1 MSSTPKVSVDNVLR
15 IFLAINQYPIL
26 SKRIHS
32 RMRKELYARGI
43 ITKENLDTETR
54 KKAIESQVREG
65 LHNPLEEEQA
75 DVWETR
81 IMRIRDSLT
90 DFYYAYN
97 LPYDEFENLV
107 RQLLTE
113 HGSTD
118 TDFVWFN
125 PELAPQEMLFE
136 QAEMIE
142 SMPPEERKKYEARL
156 KELKVVLIR
165 TMISDQLKYIKIARK
180 WFTVADLK
188 DVRAR
193 KIGSGKVG
201 GKAAGMLLAMRII
214 KETAPPEVA
223 DRFRLPVSYYLGSD
237 VYYNFLAFNGLMHWN
252 DQKYKTDDEIRAEHP
267 ALRADFQ
274 QGQFP
279 VEITESLEH
288 VLQEAGDRPLIV
300 RSSSLLEDNFG
311 TSFAGKYEST
321 FLPNQGSH
329 DEKYLALTR
338 AITSIYASV
347 LNPDA
352 LLYRHLKELADYDER
367 IGILIQFVEG
377 EKHGRYYFPHAAG
390 VAFSRNMY
398 RWSPQINPEDGFLRL
413 VLGLGTRAVDMLGDD
428 YPRLVALSHPRL
440 HSSSDVRTIKR
451 YSQQNVDVI
460 DIENNAFVT
469 VPVHEVLDADFPP
482 LRFIAQVQEDGDLM
496 PIRSRL
502 ASPEK
507 MVVTFDGLLS
517 RVPFAAYMRTALKL
531 LETYYKAPVDTE
543 FALEIINPDDH
554 PQVQITLLQCRPQSH
569 IQDGVEVQ
577 IPADLKEED
586 IIFSTQLMV
595 PQGAVQNIRYILFV
609 PSEGYF
615 SLATQAE
622 RTQLERAIG
631 QLNAALKDE
640 TYIAVGPGRW
650 GTSTPDLGVHVTYS
664 DIYNSH
670 ALVELAGEAIGASP
684 EPSFGTHFFQDLME
698 ADIYP
703 LGVFLDDEK
712 TIFKRELFY
721 DTPNRLSEFISVD
734 NPRVINAL
742 HLIAVR
748 DYRRNHHLDLIMDA
762 QKSYAVAFLVG
773 EGESESEEDD
783 VVRGPSPSSFE

>member
-1 MSSTPKVSVDNVLR
+1 MTYPKLSVDNVLR

-26 SKRIHS
+26 SKRIRS

-43 ITKENLDTETR
+43 ITKENLEIETR
-54 KKAIESQVREG
+54 KKGIESQVREG

-81 IMRIRDSLT
+81 VMRIRDSLT

-97 LPYDEFENLV
+97 LPYEEFENLV

-113 HGSTD
+113 HGSPD
-118 TDFVWFN
+118 SDFVWFN

-142 SMPPEERKKYEARL
+142 SMPPDKRKKYEARL

-165 TMISDQLKYIKIARK
+165 TIISDQLKYIKIARK
-180 WFTVADLK
+180 WFTVGDLK
-188 DVRAR
+188 EIRAR

-214 KETAPPEVA
+214 KETAPAAVA
-223 DRFRLPVSYYLGSD
+223 ERFRLPVSYYLGSD
-237 VYYNFLAFNGLMHWN
+237 VFYNFLTFNDLVHWN
-252 DQKYKTDDEIRAEHP
+252 DQKYKTDDEMRADYP
-267 ALRADFQ
+267 MLCADFQ

-279 VEITESLEH
+279 AEIIESLEH

-311 TSFAGKYEST
+311 TSFAGKYESI
-321 FLPNQGSH
+321 FLPNQGGQ
-329 DEKYLALTR
+329 DEKYSALTR
-338 AITSIYASV
+338 AITTIYASV

-352 LLYRHLKELADYDER
+352 LMYRHLKELADYDER

-377 EKHGRYYFPHAAG
+377 EKAGNYYLPHAAG

-398 RWSPQINPEDGFLRL
+398 RWSPQIRQEDGFMRL
-413 VLGLGTRAVDMLGDD
+413 VFGLGTRAVDMLGDD

-451 YSQQNVDVI
+451 YSQQNADVI
-460 DIENNAFVT
+460 DLESNSFKT
-469 VPVHEVLDADFPP
+469 VPVRELLDADYPP
-482 LRFIAQVQEDGDLM
+482 LRFIAQVEEEGDLM

-517 RVPFAAYMRTALKL
+517 RVPFAASMRVALNL
-531 LETYYKAPVDTE
+531 LETHYKSPVDTE
-543 FALEIINPDDH
+543 FALEIINPDDQ
-554 PQVQITLLQCRPQSH
+554 PDVLITLLQCRPQSH
-569 IQDGVEVQ
+569 IQDGAEVQ
-577 IPADLKEED
+577 IPGDLKDED
-586 IIFSTQLMV
+586 IIFSTQMMV
-595 PQGAVQNIRYILFV
+595 PQGAVKNIRYILFV

-631 QLNAALKDE
+631 QLNSALKDE
-640 TYIAVGPGRW
+640 IFIAVGPGRW

-670 ALVELAGEAIGASP
+670 ALVELAGEEIGASP

-712 TIFKRELFY
+712 TIFRRDLFY
-721 DTPNRLSEFISVD
+721 ATPNRLTKFISVE
-734 NPRVINAL
+734 NPRVLNAL
-742 HLIAVR
+742 KLIAIQ
-748 DYRRNHHLDLIMDA
+748 DYKMNHHLDLIMDA
-762 QKSYAVAFLVG
+762 QKSYAVAFLVA
-773 EGESESEEDD
+773 EGGVESTDEG
-783 VVRGPSPSSFE
+783 VVAVTLTSSQE

>member
-1 MSSTPKVSVDNVLR
+1 MILPKVSVDNVLR
-15 IFLAINQYPIL
+15 IFLALNQYPIL
-26 SKRIHS
+26 SKRIRS

-43 ITKENLDTETR
+43 ITKENLDAETR
-54 KKAIESQVREG
+54 KKGIESQVREG

-81 IMRIRDSLT
+81 LMRIRDSLT

-97 LPYDEFENLV
+97 LPYEEFENLV

-113 HGSTD
+113 HGSPD

-165 TMISDQLKYIKIARK
+165 TMVSDQLKYIKIARK
-180 WFTVADLK
+180 WFTVGDLK
-188 DVRAR
+188 EVRAR
-193 KIGSGKVG
+193 KIGNGKIG

-214 KETAPPEVA
+214 KETAAPEVSA
-223 DRFRLPVSYYLGSD
+223 LFRLPVSYYLGSD
-237 VYYNFLAFNGLMHWN
+237 VYYNFLSFNGLMHWN
-252 DQKYKTDDEIRAEHP
+252 DQKYKTDDEIRAEYPDLH
-267 ALRADFQ
+267 ADFQ
-274 QGQFP
+274 RGQFP
-279 VEITESLEH
+279 AEIIESLEH
-288 VLQEAGDRPLIV
+288 VLQDAGERPLIV

-311 TSFAGKYEST
+311 TSFAGKYQSI

-329 DEKYLALTR
+329 AEKYSALTQ

-377 EKHGRYYFPHAAG
+377 QKTGKYYFPHAAG

-398 RWSPQINPEDGFLRL
+398 RWSPQIKQEDGFLRL

-469 VPVHEVLDADFPP
+469 LPIHEVLDADFPP
-482 LRFIAQVQEDGDLM
+482 LRFIAQVEEVGDLM
-496 PIRSRL
+496 SIRSRL
-502 ASPEK
+502 DAPEK

-517 RVPFAAYMRTALKL
+517 RVPFASSMRTALKL
-531 LETYYKAPVDTE
+531 LEKYYKSPVDTE
-543 FALEIINPDDH
+543 FALEIINPENH

-569 IQDGVEVQ
+569 IENGSEAQ

-595 PQGAVQNIRYILFV
+595 PQGVVQNIRYILFV

-615 SLATQAE
+615 NLATQAE
-622 RTQLERAIG
+622 RSQLERAIG

-640 TYIAVGPGRW
+640 TFIAVGPGRW

-670 ALVELAGEAIGASP
+670 ALVELAGEEVGASP

-698 ADIYP
+698 AGIYP

-712 TIFKRELFY
+712 TIFKREIFY
-721 DTPNRLSEFISVD
+721 STPSRLDQFITVT
-734 NPRVINAL
+734 NLRVGNAL
-742 HLIAVR
+742 RLIDVR
-748 DYRRNHHLDLIMDA
+748 DYRQSHHLDLIMDA
-762 QKSYAVAFLVG
+762 QKNYAVAFLVR
-773 EGESESEEDD
+773 EGEVEIAYDEI
-783 VVRGPSPSSFE
+783 VTGRSPSSLE

>member
-1 MSSTPKVSVDNVLR
+1 MTFPKISVDNVLR

-26 SKRIHS
+26 SKRIRS
-32 RMRKELYARGI
+32 RMRKDLYARGI
-43 ITKENLDTETR
+43 ITKENLDAETR
-54 KKAIESQVREG
+54 KKGIESQVREG

-81 IMRIRDSLT
+81 ILRIRDSLT

-97 LPYDEFENLV
+97 LPYEEFENLV

-113 HGSTD
+113 HGSPD

-142 SMPPEERKKYEARL
+142 AMPPDERKKYEARL

-165 TMISDQLKYIKIARK
+165 TIISDQLKYIKIARK
-180 WFTVADLK
+180 WFTVGDLK
-188 DVRAR
+188 EIRAR
-193 KIGSGKVG
+193 KIGGGKVG

-214 KETAPPEVA
+214 KETAPADVA
-223 DRFRLPVSYYLGSD
+223 QRFRLPVSYYLGSD
-237 VYYNFLAFNGLMHWN
+237 VFYNFLTFNGLVHWN
-252 DQKYKTDDEIRAEHP
+252 DQKYKTDEEMRADHP
-267 ALRADFQ
+267 RLCADFQ
-274 QGQFP
+274 QGYFP
-279 VEITESLEH
+279 AEIMESLER
-288 VLQEAGDRPLIV
+288 VLQDAGDRPLIV

-311 TSFAGKYEST
+311 TSFAGKYESI

-329 DEKYLALTR
+329 DQNYSALTH
-338 AITSIYASV
+338 AITTIYASV

-377 EKHGRYYFPHAAG
+377 ERSGKYYFPQAAG

-398 RWSPQINPEDGFLRL
+398 RWSPQIKQEDGFLRL
-413 VLGLGTRAVDMLGDD
+413 VFGLGTRAVDMLGDD

-451 YSQQNVDVI
+451 YSQQSADVI
-460 DIENNAFVT
+460 DLESNTFKS
-469 VPVHEVLDADFPP
+469 VPVCELLDADYPP
-482 LRFIAQVQEDGDLM
+482 LRFIAQVEEDGDLM

-502 ASPEK
+502 AASEK

-517 RVPFAAYMRTALKL
+517 RVPFASNMRTVLNL
-531 LETYYKAPVDTE
+531 LETHYKSPVDTE
-543 FALEIINPDDH
+543 FALEIIDPEGHPD
-554 PQVQITLLQCRPQSH
+554 VQITLLQCRPQSH

-586 IIFSTQLMV
+586 IIFSSQMMV
-595 PQGAVQNIRYILFV
+595 PQGSVHNIRYILFV

-622 RTQLERAIG
+622 RSQLERAIG
-631 QLNAALKDE
+631 QLNSVLKDE
-640 TYIAVGPGRW
+640 TFIAVGPGRW

-664 DIYNSH
+664 DIYNSR
-670 ALVELAGEAIGASP
+670 ALVELAGEEVGASP

-703 LGVFLDDEK
+703 LGVFLDDEN

-721 DTPNRLSEFISVD
+721 DTPNRLNEFISVD

-742 HLIAVR
+742 RLISIV
-748 DYRRNHHLDLIMDA
+748 DYRRHHHLDLIMDA

-773 EGESESEEDD
+773 EGDAEGADED
-783 VVRGPSPSSFE
+783 VVTGTSPSSLE

>member
-1 MSSTPKVSVDNVLR
+1 MASSPKISIDNVLR

-26 SKRIHS
+26 SKRIRS

-43 ITKENLDTETR
+43 ITKENLDAETR
-54 KKAIESQVREG
+54 KKGIESQVREG

-75 DVWETR
+75 DIWETR

-97 LPYDEFENLV
+97 LPYEEFEKLV

-113 HGSTD
+113 HGSPD
-118 TDFVWFN
+118 SDFVWFN

-142 SMPPEERKKYEARL
+142 AMPPDERKKYEARL

-165 TMISDQLKYIKIARK
+165 TMVSDQLKYIRIARK
-180 WFTVADLK
+180 WFTVGDLK
-188 DVRAR
+188 EIRAR

-214 KETAPPEVA
+214 KETAPPEIA
-223 DRFRLPVSYYLGSD
+223 ERFRLPVSYYLGSD
-237 VYYNFLAFNGLMHWN
+237 VYYNFLTFNGLMHWN
-252 DQKYKTDDEIRAEHP
+252 DQKYKADDEM
-267 ALRADFQ
+267 RADYPMLCADFIK
-274 QGQFP
+274 GQFP
-279 VEITESLEH
+279 AEIMESLEH

-311 TSFAGKYEST
+311 TSFAGKYQSI

-329 DEKYLALTR
+329 GEKYSALTR

-377 EKHGRYYFPHAAG
+377 KKAGKYYFPHAAG

-398 RWSPQINPEDGFLRL
+398 RWSPQIKQEDGFLRL
-413 VLGLGTRAVDMLGDD
+413 VFGLGTRAVDMLGDD

-451 YSQQNVDVI
+451 YSQQNMDVI
-460 DIENNAFVT
+460 DLESNSFRT
-469 VPVHEVLDADFPP
+469 VPIREVLDADYPQ
-482 LRFIAQVQEDGDLM
+482 LRYIAQVEEDGDLM

-507 MVVTFDGLLS
+507 MIVTFDGLLS
-517 RVPFAAYMRTALKL
+517 RVPFAACMRTALNL
-531 LETYYKAPVDTE
+531 LETHYKSPVDTE
-543 FALEIINPDDH
+543 FALEILNPDDH

-569 IQDGVEVQ
+569 IQDGAEVQ

-586 IIFSTQLMV
+586 IIFSTQMMV

-615 SLATQAE
+615 SLTSQAE

-631 QLNAALKDE
+631 QLNSALKDE
-640 TYIAVGPGRW
+640 IYIAVGPGRW

-670 ALVELAGEAIGASP
+670 ALVELAGESIGASP

-721 DTPNRLSEFISVD
+721 DTPNRLNQFVSVD
-734 NPRVINAL
+734 SPRVSNAL
-742 HLIAVR
+742 RLIAVR
-748 DYRRNHHLDLIMDA
+748 DYRFNHHLDLIMDA

-773 EGESESEEDD
+773 EDGSQSEEE
-783 VVRGPSPSSFE
+783 VGVRGSSPSSLE

>member
-1 MSSTPKVSVDNVLR
+1 MSSSPKISVDNVLR

-26 SKRIHS
+26 SKRIRS

-54 KKAIESQVREG
+54 KKGIESQVREG

-81 IMRIRDSLT
+81 LLRIRDSLT

-97 LPYDEFENLV
+97 LPYEDFENLV

-113 HGSTD
+113 HGSPD

-125 PELAPQEMLFE
+125 PELAPQQMLFE

-142 SMPPEERKKYEARL
+142 SMPLDERKKYEARL

-165 TMISDQLKYIKIARK
+165 TIISDQLKYIKIARK

-188 DVRAR
+188 DVRSR

-214 KETAPPEVA
+214 KETAPPEIA

-237 VYYNFLAFNGLMHWN
+237 IYYNFLTFNGLMHWN
-252 DQKYKTDDEIRAEHP
+252 DQKYKTDDEIRAEYP

-274 QGQFP
+274 RGQFP
-279 VEITESLEH
+279 VEIIESLEH
-288 VLQEAGDRPLIV
+288 ILQDAGDRPLIV

-329 DEKYLALTR
+329 DEKYQALIR

-377 EKHGRYYFPHAAG
+377 EKRGRYYFPHAAG

-398 RWSPQINPEDGFLRL
+398 RWSPQIKQEDGFLRL

-482 LRFIAQVQEDGDLM
+482 LRFIAQVEEDGDLM

-517 RVPFAAYMRTALKL
+517 RVPFAACMRTALKL
-531 LETYYKAPVDTE
+531 LETYYKSPVDTE

-615 SLATQAE
+615 SLATQTE

-631 QLNAALKDE
+631 QLNSALKDE
-640 TYIAVGPGRW
+640 TFIAVGPGRW

-670 ALVELAGEAIGASP
+670 ALVELAGDEIGASP

-703 LGVFLDDEK
+703 LGVFLDDEN

-721 DTPNRLSEFISVD
+721 DTPNRVNEFISVD

-762 QKSYAVAFLVG
+762 QKSYAVAFLVR
-773 EGESESEEDD
+773 EGEVEAVDD
-783 VVRGPSPSSFE
+783 EVVTGRSPSSIE

>member
-1 MSSTPKVSVDNVLR
+1 MTFPKISVDNVLR

-26 SKRIHS
+26 SKRIRS

-43 ITKENLDTETR
+43 ITKENLDAETR
-54 KKAIESQVREG
+54 KKGIESQVREG

-81 IMRIRDSLT
+81 ILRIRDSLT

-97 LPYDEFENLV
+97 LPYEEFENLV

-113 HGSTD
+113 HGSPD

-142 SMPPEERKKYEARL
+142 AMPPDERKKYEARL

-165 TMISDQLKYIKIARK
+165 TIISDQLKYIKIARK
-180 WFTVADLK
+180 WFTVGDLK
-188 DVRAR
+188 EIRAR
-193 KIGSGKVG
+193 KIGGGKVG

-214 KETAPPEVA
+214 KETAPADVA
-223 DRFRLPVSYYLGSD
+223 QRFRLPVSYYLGSD
-237 VYYNFLAFNGLMHWN
+237 VFYNFLTFNGLVHWN
-252 DQKYKTDDEIRAEHP
+252 DQKYKTDEEMRADHP
-267 ALRADFQ
+267 RLCADFQ
-274 QGQFP
+274 QGYFP
-279 VEITESLEH
+279 AEIMESLER
-288 VLQEAGDRPLIV
+288 VLQDAGDRPLIV

-311 TSFAGKYEST
+311 TSFAGKYESI
-321 FLPNQGSH
+321 FLPNQGNH
-329 DEKYLALTR
+329 DQNYSALTH
-338 AITSIYASV
+338 AITTIYASV

-377 EKHGRYYFPHAAG
+377 ERSGKYYFPQAAG

-398 RWSPQINPEDGFLRL
+398 RWSPQIKQEDGFLRL
-413 VLGLGTRAVDMLGDD
+413 VFGLGTRAVDMLGDD

-451 YSQQNVDVI
+451 YSQQSADVI
-460 DIENNAFVT
+460 DLESNTFKS
-469 VPVHEVLDADFPP
+469 VPVCELLDADYPP
-482 LRFIAQVQEDGDLM
+482 LRFIAQVEEDGDLM

-502 ASPEK
+502 AASEK

-517 RVPFAAYMRTALKL
+517 RVPFASSMRTVLNL
-531 LETYYKAPVDTE
+531 LETYYKSPVDTE
-543 FALEIINPDDH
+543 FALEIIDPEGHPD
-554 PQVQITLLQCRPQSH
+554 VQITLLQCRPQSH
-569 IQDGVEVQ
+569 IQDGAEVQ
-577 IPADLKEED
+577 IPVDLKEED
-586 IIFSTQLMV
+586 IIFSSQMMV
-595 PQGAVQNIRYILFV
+595 PQGFVHNIRYILFV

-631 QLNAALKDE
+631 QLNSVLKDE
-640 TYIAVGPGRW
+640 TFIAVGPGRW

-664 DIYNSH
+664 DIYNSR
-670 ALVELAGEAIGASP
+670 ALVELAGEEIGASP

-703 LGVFLDDEK
+703 LGVFLDDEN

-721 DTPNRLSEFISVD
+721 DTPNRLNEFISVD

-742 HLIAVR
+742 RLISIM
-748 DYRRNHHLDLIMDA
+748 DYRRHHHLDLIMDA

-773 EGESESEEDD
+773 EGDAEGADED
-783 VVRGPSPSSFE
+783 VVTGTSPSSLE